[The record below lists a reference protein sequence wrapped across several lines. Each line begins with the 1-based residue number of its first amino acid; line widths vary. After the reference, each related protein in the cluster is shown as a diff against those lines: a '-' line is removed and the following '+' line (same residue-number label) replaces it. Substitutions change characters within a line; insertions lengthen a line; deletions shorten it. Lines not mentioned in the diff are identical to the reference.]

1 MGQHLNTSHSHF
13 QISHRSIRTAR
24 VGMLSAQNNPQL
36 VTALRRIEH
45 TTQTYAQQLVQE
57 QKRLL
62 LAQQLHLQQSRSLP
76 NHTHAAGTPSGK
88 VVGSMVSAGL
98 VKAGVSSVSGAG
110 RATVPAGQFTPA
122 YTAAVAAAAAAQK
135 RPLNVASAAAA
146 SATAMPAAKKLYTMP
161 QRAVNGVPIQ
171 GKNGNAKPATLVPV
185 NAAAHV
191 VVRPLPQAAVVPANG
206 SVLSSPSG
214 VLPPSLVLAPST
226 MVPPVPLPSNGTA
239 LSVGAGV
246 GGDPASVNVVNVAED
261 VGKALA
267 GAPLG

>member
-1 MGQHLNTSHSHF
+1 
-13 QISHRSIRTAR
+13 
-24 VGMLSAQNNPQL
+24 MLSAQNNPQL

-76 NHTHAAGTPSGK
+76 NHTHTAGTPSGK

-146 SATAMPAAKKLYTMP
+146 STTAMPAAKKLYTMP

-171 GKNGNAKPATLVPV
+171 GKNGNAKPATLLVPV

-191 VVRPLPQAAVVPANG
+191 VVRPLLQAAVDPANG

-226 MVPPVPLPSNGTA
+226 MVPPVPLPSYGTA